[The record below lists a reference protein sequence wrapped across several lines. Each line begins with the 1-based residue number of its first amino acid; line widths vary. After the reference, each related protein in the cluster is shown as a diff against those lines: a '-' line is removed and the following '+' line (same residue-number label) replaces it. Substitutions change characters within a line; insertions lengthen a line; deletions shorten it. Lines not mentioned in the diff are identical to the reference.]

1 MAAALSIQ
9 PQSCRIAR
17 IGEGRTAAFSLG
29 EMVGMTRT
37 TENTMQL
44 EVDDGMESY
53 LQYSQEFEQACRRV
67 EEILSRCQDPQEL
80 VMELLKEAVYFYD
93 GDWAGILDAD
103 LTTKVWSPLWWY
115 NRKRDGM
122 TDNKFYD
129 LHEGEYLH
137 RWVNS
142 LTNGTPIRIEDIE
155 ELADASPLEY
165 TFLRSLGVKT
175 VLAVPFWKR
184 PTGFMIVRNPKRH
197 LQRTTLLKMMTSLAA
212 SAVTEKR
219 LRDSTKFQAMAET
232 IKGDRDVVINLF
244 GELQI
249 ITSKGML
256 TEKNLN
262 SPKNSKLIAYLLL
275 HLRRPASPI
284 EIVRDLWPEDD
295 LDRAGYNV
303 KSQIYR
309 LQQSFGLIS
318 DFRLIESTRSGYWI
332 SPELNIITDLNMFDE
347 LWSRAQTTA
356 DDSTRGHL
364 LKKAME
370 LYKSGP
376 LDIYCREH
384 WFLPTV
390 AHYSIRY
397 AGVVN
402 QLLSML
408 DQAGDYV
415 CILEYAN
422 IARKNLPENADVH
435 YWLIRAMR
443 KLGMGE
449 MARNELRAVKGH
461 LTEEDYEDMVNR
473 FIPETR

>member
-1 MAAALSIQ
+1 
-9 PQSCRIAR
+9 
-17 IGEGRTAAFSLG
+17 
-29 EMVGMTRT
+29 
-37 TENTMQL
+37 
-44 EVDDGMESY
+44 
-53 LQYSQEFEQACRRV
+53 
-67 EEILSRCQDPQEL
+67 
-80 VMELLKEAVYFYD
+80 MELLKEAVYFYD

-103 LTTKVWSPLWWY
+103 LTTKIWSPLWWY
-115 NRKRDGM
+115 NRKKGGM

-129 LHEGEYLH
+129 LHEGEYLL
-137 RWVNS
+137 RWVNA
-142 LTNGTPIRIEDIE
+142 LATGTPIQIEDIE
-155 ELADASPLEY
+155 DFADASPLEY
-165 TFLRSLGVKT
+165 DFLKSIGVKT

-184 PTGFMIVRNPKRH
+184 PTGFMIVRNPTRY
-197 LQRTTLLKMMTSLAA
+197 LQCTTLLKMMTSLAV

-219 LRDSTKFQAMAET
+219 LRDSTGFQVKPET

-256 TEKNLN
+256 TEKKLN
-262 SPKNSKLIAYLLL
+262 SPKNSKLIVYLIL
-275 HLRRPASPI
+275 HMHRPASPI

-318 DFRLIESTRSGYWI
+318 DYRFIESTPSGYWI

-376 LDIYCREH
+376 VDIYNREH

-390 AHYSIRY
+390 AHYSLRY
-397 AGVVN
+397 AGVMN

-408 DQAGDYV
+408 DQSRDYIG
-415 CILEYAN
+415 ILEYAN
-422 IARKNLPENADVH
+422 RARKNLPENPDIL
-435 YWLIRAMR
+435 YWLMRAMK

-449 MARNELRAVKGH
+449 MARNELRAAKGL
-461 LTEEDYEDMVNR
+461 LTEEDYEDLVKR
-473 FIPETR
+473 LKTGTV

>member
-1 MAAALSIQ
+1 MVENAGAGYIQ
-9 PQSCRIAR
+9 Y
-17 IGEGRTAAFSLG
+17 T
-29 EMVGMTRT
+29 
-37 TENTMQL
+37 
-44 EVDDGMESY
+44 
-53 LQYSQEFEQACRRV
+53 QEFEQACRRV
-67 EEILSRCQDPQEL
+67 EEILSRCSDPQEL
-80 VMELLKEAVYFYD
+80 AMELLKKAVFFYD

-103 LTTKVWSPLWWY
+103 LTTKIWSPLWWY
-115 NRKRDGM
+115 NRKKDGM

-129 LHEGEYLH
+129 LHEGEYLL
-137 RWVNS
+137 RWVNA
-142 LTNGTPIRIEDIE
+142 LATGTPIQIEDIE
-155 ELADASPLEY
+155 DLADTSPLEY
-165 TFLRSLGVKT
+165 AFLKSIGVKT

-197 LQRTTLLKMMTSLAA
+197 LQHTTLLKMMTSLAV

-219 LRDSTKFQAMAET
+219 LRDSTEFQVRPET
-232 IKGDRDVVINLF
+232 IKGDRDVVIKLF

-256 TEKNLN
+256 TEKTLN
-262 SPKNSKLIAYLLL
+262 SPKNSKLIAYLIL
-275 HLRRPASPI
+275 HMHRPASPI

-318 DFRLIESTRSGYWI
+318 NYRFIESTPSGYWI
-332 SPELNIITDLNMFDE
+332 SPELNIVTDLNMFDE
-347 LWSRAQTTA
+347 LWGRVQTTT

-376 LDIYCREH
+376 VDIYLREN

-390 AHYSIRY
+390 AHYSLRY
-397 AGVVN
+397 AGIVN

-408 DQAGDYV
+408 DQSKDYIG
-415 CILEYAN
+415 ILEYAN
-422 IARKNLPENADVH
+422 SARKNLPENSDVL

-449 MARNELRAVKGH
+449 MARNELRAAKGR
-461 LTEEDYEDMVNR
+461 LAEEDYGDLVKRLDNQR
-473 FIPETR
+473 